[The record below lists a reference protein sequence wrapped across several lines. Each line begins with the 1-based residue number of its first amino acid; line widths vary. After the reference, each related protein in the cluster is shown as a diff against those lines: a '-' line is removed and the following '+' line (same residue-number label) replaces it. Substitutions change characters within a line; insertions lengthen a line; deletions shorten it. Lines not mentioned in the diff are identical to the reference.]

1 MSANITSPTIDP
13 VPTAFP
19 HVGMSFS
26 SSENED
32 AMKAMAIPPLS
43 HMMSADDP
51 DNPQN
56 WPILKKTYASAVAFA
71 FAWIV

>member
-1 MSANITSPTIDP
+1 MSSHATSPAINP
-13 VPTAFP
+13 VPAPLP
-19 HVGMSFS
+19 HMEMSPLS
-26 SSENED
+26 SRSED
-32 AMKAMAIPPLS
+32 AMKAIASPAAG

-56 WPILKKTYASAVAFA
+56 WPTLKKTYASAVAFA